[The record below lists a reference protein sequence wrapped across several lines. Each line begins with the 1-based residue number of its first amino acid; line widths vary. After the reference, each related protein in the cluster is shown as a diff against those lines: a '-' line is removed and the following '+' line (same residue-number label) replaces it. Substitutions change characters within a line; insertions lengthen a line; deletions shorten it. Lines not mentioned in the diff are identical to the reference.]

1 MLFCSPAALYALITY
16 WDEVK
21 VVRVHLVCI
30 VALMGFSDMA
40 DLLDSQPTLPPTQ
53 SPRVA
58 QTPDPKSLAPPAKP
72 T

>member
-40 DLLDSQPTLPPTQ
+40 DLLDSQPTVL
-53 SPRVA
+53 V
-58 QTPDPKSLAPPAKP
+58 LCEC
-72 T
+72 